1 MTVERTL
8 SIIKPDA
15 VGKNH
20 IGAIISR
27 FEKEGLTVIAAKMKQ
42 LSADEA
48 QGFYA
53 IHRERPFF
61 KDLVSFMLTGPVLI
75 MVLEGN
81 NAITKNR
88 DIMGATDPKKA
99 APGTI
104 RADFAKSI
112 DENCVHGSDAIDTA
126 KTEIS
131 FFFKPEEICKR
142 TR

>member
-1 MTVERTL
+1 MALERTL

-20 IGAIISR
+20 IGSIIAR
-27 FEKEGLTVIAAKMKQ
+27 FEKEGLTVIAAKMRQ
-42 LSADEA
+42 LSLNDA

-61 KDLVSFMLTGPVLI
+61 KDLVSFMISGPVLI
-75 MVLEGN
+75 MVLEGKD
-81 NAITKNR
+81 AIAKNR
-88 DIMGATDPKKA
+88 EIMGATDPKKA

-112 DENCVHGSDAIDTA
+112 DENCVHGSDAAETA